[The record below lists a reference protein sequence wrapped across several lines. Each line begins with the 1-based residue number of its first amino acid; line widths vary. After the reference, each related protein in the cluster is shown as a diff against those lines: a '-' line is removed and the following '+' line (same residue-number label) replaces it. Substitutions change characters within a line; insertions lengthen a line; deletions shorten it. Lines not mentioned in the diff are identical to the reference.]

1 MIHPDRTTC
10 CMKTFSLSVLLS
22 FFFVLLST
30 SALAQIIVEL
40 DSISVSASRI
50 TTDISESG
58 KSVSVLTSEDIR
70 RMPATSVDELLR
82 NLPGVNMNSRSGF
95 GVQAD
100 VGIRG
105 STYSQVLFMLDNVP
119 LNDPL
124 TGHFNANI
132 PVSIAEIG
140 QIELIRGPAST
151 SFGADA
157 VGGVVHIKTKMYL
170 EREIRSVSDGNT
182 VTRAFAD
189 ISGGENSLTMADAS
203 AELQS
208 NRWRFSFSA
217 RDSRSDGETFTNP
230 GFTEG
235 VSDQESFNTFFELTT
250 LSAAVSHRIN
260 NKLSWYVRG
269 GSDYRDFNARYFYT
283 RSIFDESTETI
294 KNRWGLA
301 ALTFDHKNHRLE
313 LNTSFRRVN
322 DIFDFNSDISP
333 ANEHSTDLFFVNLS
347 HQYSFPDKKNRF
359 KTLKLLSGGQLTNKA
374 INSTDRGDHSDESGG
389 LYTIGTASWQSG
401 LSLTGSLRLQF
412 HSVGA
417 ASFLPQFSAAYS
429 VKEWTVRSSIG
440 RAVRNGDFTERFVSS
455 EIPDLT
461 PLRNI
466 GNPDLEPEESVT
478 FDVGLDWKPTPR
490 FSISPTYFIRTSDNL
505 IDYSLASSSEIA
517 NADNLL
523 PGEDYFYAQNIA
535 NAKTRGIEVM
545 GNSQLFTQHSHSLR
559 IYAGYTYIK
568 TTSDAETVSR
578 YIANHPS
585 HQVLAGLNFTSS
597 IFQLST
603 DSSYRV
609 RSEDSAEI
617 VNAAVPESYF
627 ITNLKLSVLPF
638 DNGIRFYT
646 RILNLTD
653 EKYQEI
659 LGAPMPG
666 RWFMA
671 GIQLS
676 L

>member
-1 MIHPDRTTC
+1 
-10 CMKTFSLSVLLS
+10 MKIIILSFSL
-22 FFFVLLST
+22 FLLST
-30 SALAQIIVEL
+30 SFSSVAVAQIVVEL

-70 RMPATSVDELLR
+70 KMPATSVDELLR
-82 NLPGVNMNSRSGF
+82 NLPGINMNSRNGF

-100 VGIRG
+100 VAIRG

-132 PVSIAEIG
+132 PVSMSEIG

-170 EREIRSVSDGNT
+170 EREVRTVSSGKNIS
-182 VTRAFAD
+182 RAFAD
-189 ISGGENSLTMADAS
+189 VSIGEHGLTMADAS

-208 NRWRFSFSA
+208 DSWRFSFSA
-217 RDSRSDGETFTNP
+217 RDKRSDGESFANP
-230 GFTEG
+230 AFTEG
-235 VSDQESFNTFFELTT
+235 VSEERNFNTFFEMTSF
-250 LSAAVSHRIN
+250 SAAISNRIN
-260 NKLSWYVRG
+260 QKLSWYLRA

-294 KNRWGLA
+294 KNRWSLA
-301 ALTFDHKNHRLE
+301 SVTFDHQNHRLE

-322 DIFDFNSDISP
+322 DIFDFNPDISP
-333 ANEHSTDLFFVNLS
+333 ANEHTTDLFFVNLS
-347 HQYSFPDKKNRF
+347 HQYNFSEPKSRF
-359 KTLKLLSGGQLTNKA
+359 KTLKLLSGGQLSNKA
-374 INSTDRGDHSDESGG
+374 INSTDRGDHSNSSGG
-389 LYTIGTASWQSG
+389 LYTIGTASWQNG

-412 HSVGA
+412 HSVG
-417 ASFLPQFSAAYS
+417 STNFLPQFSAAYNIRD
-429 VKEWTVRSSIG
+429 WTLRTSIG

-455 EIPDLT
+455 EIPNLT

-466 GNPDLEPEESVT
+466 GNPDLKPEESVT
-478 FDVGLDWKPTPR
+478 FDFGFDWKPTPLL
-490 FSISPTYFIRTSDNL
+490 SISPTYFIRSSDNL
-505 IDYSLASSSEIA
+505 IDYSLTPSSAII
-517 NADNLL
+517 NADNLIV
-523 PGEDYFYAQNIA
+523 GEEYFYAQNIA
-535 NAKTRGIEVM
+535 NSETQGIEIM
-545 GNSQLFTQHSHSLR
+545 ASSQLLSINSRSLR
-559 IYAGYTYIK
+559 LNTGYTYIK
-568 TTSDAETVSR
+568 TTSDAGTVSR

-585 HQVLAGLNFTSS
+585 HQVLAGLSYATSF
-597 IFQLST
+597 FQLNT
-603 DSSYRV
+603 ESSYRI
-609 RSEDSAEI
+609 RSADAAEI
-617 VNAAVPESYF
+617 VNAFVPESYF
-627 ITNLKLSVLPF
+627 VTNVKFSLLPF
-638 DNGIRFYT
+638 DNGFRMYT
-646 RILNLTD
+646 RVMNITD
-653 EKYQEI
+653 ENYQEI

>member
-1 MIHPDRTTC
+1 
-10 CMKTFSLSVLLS
+10 MKIIILSFSL
-22 FFFVLLST
+22 FLLST
-30 SALAQIIVEL
+30 SFSSVAVAQIVVEL

-70 RMPATSVDELLR
+70 KMPATSVDELLR
-82 NLPGVNMNSRSGF
+82 NLPGINMNSRNGF

-132 PVSIAEIG
+132 PVSMSEIG

-170 EREIRSVSDGNT
+170 EREVRTVSSGKN
-182 VTRAFAD
+182 VSRAFAD
-189 ISGGENSLTMADAS
+189 VSIGEHGLTMADAS

-208 NRWRFSFSA
+208 DSWRFSFSA
-217 RDSRSDGETFTNP
+217 RDKRSDGESFANP
-230 GFTEG
+230 AFTEG
-235 VSDQESFNTFFELTT
+235 VSEERNFNTFFEMTSF
-250 LSAAVSHRIN
+250 SAAISNRIN
-260 NKLSWYVRG
+260 QKLSWYLRA

-294 KNRWGLA
+294 KNRWSLA
-301 ALTFDHKNHRLE
+301 AVTFDHQNHRLE

-322 DIFDFNSDISP
+322 DIFDFNPDISP
-333 ANEHSTDLFFVNLS
+333 ANEHTTDLFFVNLS
-347 HQYSFPDKKNRF
+347 HQYNFSEPKSRF
-359 KTLKLLSGGQLTNKA
+359 KTLKLLSGGQLSNKA
-374 INSTDRGDHSDESGG
+374 INSTDRGDHSNSSGG
-389 LYTIGTASWQSG
+389 LYTIGTASWQNG

-412 HSVGA
+412 HSVG
-417 ASFLPQFSAAYS
+417 STNFLPQFSAAYNIRD
-429 VKEWTVRSSIG
+429 WTLRTSIG

-455 EIPDLT
+455 EIPNLT

-466 GNPDLEPEESVT
+466 GNPDLKPEESVT
-478 FDVGLDWKPTPR
+478 FDFGFDWKPTPLL
-490 FSISPTYFIRTSDNL
+490 SISPTYFIRSSDNL
-505 IDYSLASSSEIA
+505 IDYSLTPSSAII
-517 NADNLL
+517 NADNLIV
-523 PGEDYFYAQNIA
+523 GEEYFYAQNIA
-535 NAKTRGIEVM
+535 NSETQGIEIM
-545 GNSQLFTQHSHSLR
+545 ASSQLLSINSRSLR
-559 IYAGYTYIK
+559 LNTGYTYIK
-568 TTSDAETVSR
+568 TTSDAGTVSR

-585 HQVLAGLNFTSS
+585 HQVLAGLSYATSF
-597 IFQLST
+597 FQLNT
-603 DSSYRV
+603 ESSYRI
-609 RSEDSAEI
+609 RSADAAEI
-617 VNAAVPESYF
+617 VNAFVPESYF
-627 ITNLKLSVLPF
+627 VTNVKFSLLPF
-638 DNGIRFYT
+638 DNGFRMYT
-646 RILNLTD
+646 RVMNITD
-653 EKYQEI
+653 ENYQEI

>member
-1 MIHPDRTTC
+1 
-10 CMKTFSLSVLLS
+10 MKIIILSFSL
-22 FFFVLLST
+22 FLLST
-30 SALAQIIVEL
+30 SFSSVAVAQIVVEL

-70 RMPATSVDELLR
+70 KMPATSVDELLR
-82 NLPGVNMNSRSGF
+82 NLPGINMNSRNGF

-132 PVSIAEIG
+132 PVSMSEIG

-170 EREIRSVSDGNT
+170 EREVRTVSSGKN
-182 VTRAFAD
+182 VSRAFAD
-189 ISGGENSLTMADAS
+189 VSIGEHGLTMADAS

-208 NRWRFSFSA
+208 DSWRFSFSA
-217 RDSRSDGETFTNP
+217 RDKRSDGESFANP
-230 GFTEG
+230 AFTEG
-235 VSDQESFNTFFELTT
+235 VSEERHFNTFFEMTSI
-250 LSAAVSHRIN
+250 SAAVSNRIN
-260 NKLSWYVRG
+260 QKLSWYLRA

-294 KNRWGLA
+294 KNRWSLA
-301 ALTFDHKNHRLE
+301 SVTFDHQNHRLE

-322 DIFDFNSDISP
+322 DIFDFNPDISP
-333 ANEHSTDLFFVNLS
+333 ANEHTTDLFFVNLS
-347 HQYSFPDKKNRF
+347 HQYNFSEPKSRF
-359 KTLKLLSGGQLTNKA
+359 KTLKLLSGGQLSNKA
-374 INSTDRGDHSDESGG
+374 INSTDRGDHSNSSGG
-389 LYTIGTASWQSG
+389 LYTIGTASWQNG

-412 HSVGA
+412 HSVG
-417 ASFLPQFSAAYS
+417 STNFLPQFSAAYNIRD
-429 VKEWTVRSSIG
+429 WTLRTSIG

-455 EIPDLT
+455 EIPNLT

-466 GNPDLEPEESVT
+466 GNPDLKPEESVT
-478 FDVGLDWKPTPR
+478 FDFGFDWKPTPLL
-490 FSISPTYFIRTSDNL
+490 SISPTYFIRSSDNL
-505 IDYSLASSSEIA
+505 IDYSLTPSSAII
-517 NADNLL
+517 NADNLIV
-523 PGEDYFYAQNIA
+523 GEEYFYAQNIA
-535 NAKTRGIEVM
+535 NSETQGIEIM
-545 GNSQLFTQHSHSLR
+545 ASSQLLSINSRSLR
-559 IYAGYTYIK
+559 LNTGYTYIK
-568 TTSDAETVSR
+568 TTSDAGTVSR

-585 HQVLAGLNFTSS
+585 HQVLAGLSYATSF
-597 IFQLST
+597 FQLNT
-603 DSSYRV
+603 ESSYRI
-609 RSEDSAEI
+609 RSADAAEI
-617 VNAAVPESYF
+617 VNAFVPESYF
-627 ITNLKLSVLPF
+627 VTNVKFSLLPF
-638 DNGIRFYT
+638 DNGFRMYT
-646 RILNLTD
+646 RIMNITD
-653 EKYQEI
+653 ENYQEI

>member
-1 MIHPDRTTC
+1 
-10 CMKTFSLSVLLS
+10 MKIIILSFSL
-22 FFFVLLST
+22 FLLST
-30 SALAQIIVEL
+30 SFSSVAVAQIVVEL

-70 RMPATSVDELLR
+70 KMPATSVDELLR
-82 NLPGVNMNSRSGF
+82 NLPGINMNSRNGF

-132 PVSIAEIG
+132 PVSMSEIG

-170 EREIRSVSDGNT
+170 EREVRTVSSGKN
-182 VTRAFAD
+182 VSRAFAD
-189 ISGGENSLTMADAS
+189 VSIGEHGLTMADAS

-208 NRWRFSFSA
+208 DSWRFSFSA
-217 RDSRSDGETFTNP
+217 RDKRSDGESFANP
-230 GFTEG
+230 AFTEG
-235 VSDQESFNTFFELTT
+235 VSEERNFNTFFEMTSF
-250 LSAAVSHRIN
+250 SAAISNRIN
-260 NKLSWYVRG
+260 QKLSWYLRA

-294 KNRWGLA
+294 KNRWSLA
-301 ALTFDHKNHRLE
+301 AVTFDHQNHRLE

-322 DIFDFNSDISP
+322 DIFDFNPDISP
-333 ANEHSTDLFFVNLS
+333 ANEHKTDLFFVNLS
-347 HQYSFPDKKNRF
+347 HQYNFSEPKSRF
-359 KTLKLLSGGQLTNKA
+359 KTLKLLSGGQLSNKA
-374 INSTDRGDHSDESGG
+374 INSTDRGDHSNSSGG
-389 LYTIGTASWQSG
+389 LYTIGTASWQNG

-412 HSVGA
+412 HSVG
-417 ASFLPQFSAAYS
+417 STNFLPQFSAAYNIRD
-429 VKEWTVRSSIG
+429 WTLRTSIG

-455 EIPDLT
+455 EIPNLT

-466 GNPDLEPEESVT
+466 GNPDLKPEESVT
-478 FDVGLDWKPTPR
+478 FDFGFDWKPTPLL
-490 FSISPTYFIRTSDNL
+490 SISPTYFIRSSDNL
-505 IDYSLASSSEIA
+505 IDYSLTPSSAII
-517 NADNLL
+517 NADNLIV
-523 PGEDYFYAQNIA
+523 GEEYFYAQNIA
-535 NAKTRGIEVM
+535 NSETQGIEIM
-545 GNSQLFTQHSHSLR
+545 ASSQLLSINSRSLR
-559 IYAGYTYIK
+559 LNTGYTYIK
-568 TTSDAETVSR
+568 TTSDAGTVSR

-585 HQVLAGLNFTSS
+585 HQVLAGLSYATSF
-597 IFQLST
+597 FQLNT
-603 DSSYRV
+603 ESSYRI
-609 RSEDSAEI
+609 RSADAAEI
-617 VNAAVPESYF
+617 VNAFVPESYF
-627 ITNLKLSVLPF
+627 VTNVKFSLLPF
-638 DNGIRFYT
+638 DNGFRMYT
-646 RILNLTD
+646 RVMNITD
-653 EKYQEI
+653 ENYQEI

>member
-1 MIHPDRTTC
+1 
-10 CMKTFSLSVLLS
+10 MKIIILSFSL
-22 FFFVLLST
+22 FLLST
-30 SALAQIIVEL
+30 SFSSVAVAQIVVEL

-70 RMPATSVDELLR
+70 KMPATSVDELLR

-132 PVSIAEIG
+132 PISMSEIG

-157 VGGVVHIKTKMYL
+157 VGGVVHIKSKMYL
-170 EREIRSVSDGNT
+170 EREIHTVSSGKT
-182 VTRAFAD
+182 VSRAFAD
-189 ISGGENSLTMADAS
+189 VSAGENGLTMADAS

-208 NRWRFSFSA
+208 DSWRFSFSA
-217 RDSRSDGETFTNP
+217 RDTRSDGETYANP
-230 GFTEG
+230 GFVEG
-235 VSDQESFNTFFELTT
+235 VSNEENFNTFFEMTSI
-250 LSAAVSHRIN
+250 SAAVSNRIN
-260 NKLSWYVRG
+260 RKLSWYVRG

-301 ALTFDHKNHRLE
+301 AITFDHRSHRLE

-333 ANEHSTDLFFVNLS
+333 VNEHTTDLFFVNLS
-347 HQYSFPDKKNRF
+347 HQYNFSDFQNRF
-359 KTLKLLSGGQLTNKA
+359 KTLKLLSGGQFSNKA
-374 INSTDRGDHSDESGG
+374 INSTDRGDHGNNSGG
-389 LYTIGTASWQSG
+389 FYTIGTASWRSG

-412 HSVGA
+412 HSVG
-417 ASFLPQFSAAYS
+417 SVNFLPQFSAAYNFKDWTLRTS
-429 VKEWTVRSSIG
+429 VG
-440 RAVRNGDFTERFVSS
+440 RAVRNGDFTERFISS
-455 EIPDLT
+455 EIPNLT

-466 GNPDLEPEESVT
+466 GNPDLKPEESVT
-478 FDVGLDWKPTPR
+478 FDIGFDWNPTPLL
-490 FSISPTYFIRTSDNL
+490 SISPTFFIRSSDNL
-505 IDYSLASSSEIA
+505 IDYSLTPSSAIP
-517 NADNLL
+517 NADNLIT
-523 PGEDYFYAQNIA
+523 GEEYFYAQNIA
-535 NAKTRGIEVM
+535 NSETRGIEIM
-545 GNSQLFTQHSHSLR
+545 AGSQLFSIKSHSLR
-559 IYAGYTYIK
+559 LNAGYTYIK
-568 TTSDAETVSR
+568 TTSDAGTVSR

-585 HQVLAGLNFTSS
+585 HQILAGLNYSGSF
-597 IFQLST
+597 FQLNT
-603 DSSYRV
+603 ESSYRV
-609 RSEDSAEI
+609 RSPDAAEI
-617 VNAAVPESYF
+617 VNAFVPESYF
-627 ITNLKLSVLPF
+627 VTNVKLSVLPF
-638 DNGIRFYT
+638 NNGVRMYT
-646 RILNLTD
+646 RVMNITD
-653 EKYQEI
+653 ERYQEI

-666 RWFMA
+666 RWIMA

>member
-1 MIHPDRTTC
+1 
-10 CMKTFSLSVLLS
+10 MKIFSLSLS
-22 FFFVLLST
+22 LIILSIVF
-30 SALAQIIVEL
+30 SSPALAQIVVEL

-70 RMPATSVDELLR
+70 QMSATSVDELLR

-124 TGHFNANI
+124 TGHFNTNI
-132 PVSIAEIG
+132 PVSMSEIG

-170 EREIRSVSDGNT
+170 EREINSVSSGKT
-182 VTRAFAD
+182 ITSAFVD
-189 ISGGENSLTMADAS
+189 VSGGENGLTMADAY
-203 AELQS
+203 AELQNGS
-208 NRWRFSFSA
+208 WRFSFSA
-217 RDSRSDGETFTNP
+217 RDSRSDGETFANP
-230 GFTEG
+230 GFAEG
-235 VSDQESFNTFFELTT
+235 VSDEESFNTYFEMTT
-250 LSAAVSHRIN
+250 LSAAISHRIN
-260 NKLSWYVRG
+260 KKLSWYVRG

-301 ALTFDHKNHRLE
+301 AVTFDHQNHRVE
-313 LNTSFRRVN
+313 LNASYRNVN

-333 ANEHSTDLFFVNLS
+333 ANEHSTNLLFVNFS
-347 HQYSFPDKKNRF
+347 HQYSFSDEKNRF
-359 KTLKLLSGGQLTNKA
+359 KTLKLLSGGQFTDKA
-374 INSTDRGDHSDESGG
+374 INSTDRGDHSDNSRG
-389 LYTIGTASWQSG
+389 LYTIGTASWQNG
-401 LSLTGSLRLQF
+401 LSFTGSLRLQF

-429 VKEWTVRSSIG
+429 VKNWTLRSSVG
-440 RAVRNGDFTERFVSS
+440 RAVRNSDFTERFVSS
-455 EIPDLT
+455 EIQNLT

-466 GNPDLEPEESVT
+466 GNPDLKPEESVT
-478 FDVGLDWKPTPR
+478 FDIGLDWKPTPL
-490 FSISPTYFIRTSDNL
+490 FSISPTYFIRSSDNL
-505 IDYSLASSSEIA
+505 IDYSLASSSEIT

-535 NAKTRGIEVM
+535 NANTHGVEIM
-545 GNSQLFTQHSHSLR
+545 ANSQLFTQHPHSLR
-559 IYAGYTYIK
+559 LNAGYTYIK
-568 TTSDAETVSR
+568 TTSDAGTVSR

-585 HQVLAGLNFTSS
+585 HQVFAGLNLSSS
-597 IFQLST
+597 IFQLSM
-603 DSSYRV
+603 DSSYRI
-609 RSEDSAEI
+609 RSKESAEI

-627 ITNLKLSVLPF
+627 IANLKLSVLPF
-638 DNGIRFYT
+638 DNGVRFYT
-646 RILNLTD
+646 RIMNLTD

-676 L
+676 I

>member
-1 MIHPDRTTC
+1 
-10 CMKTFSLSVLLS
+10 MKIIILSFSL
-22 FFFVLLST
+22 FLLST
-30 SALAQIIVEL
+30 SFSSIAVAQIVVKL

-70 RMPATSVDELLR
+70 KMPATSVDELLR
-82 NLPGVNMNSRSGF
+82 NLPGINMNSRNGF

-132 PVSIAEIG
+132 PVSMSEIG

-170 EREIRSVSDGNT
+170 EREVRTVSSGKN
-182 VTRAFAD
+182 VSRAFAD
-189 ISGGENSLTMADAS
+189 VSIGEHGLTMADAS

-208 NRWRFSFSA
+208 DSWRFSFSA
-217 RDSRSDGETFTNP
+217 RDKRSDGESFANP
-230 GFTEG
+230 AFTEG
-235 VSDQESFNTFFELTT
+235 VSEERNFNTFFEMTSF
-250 LSAAVSHRIN
+250 SAAISNRIN
-260 NKLSWYVRG
+260 QKLSWYLRA

-294 KNRWGLA
+294 KNQWSLA
-301 ALTFDHKNHRLE
+301 SVTFDHQNHRLE

-322 DIFDFNSDISP
+322 DIFDFNPDISP
-333 ANEHSTDLFFVNLS
+333 ANEHTTDLFFVNLS
-347 HQYSFPDKKNRF
+347 HQYNFSEPKSRF
-359 KTLKLLSGGQLTNKA
+359 KTLKLLSGGQLSNKA
-374 INSTDRGDHSDESGG
+374 INSTDRGDHSNSSGG
-389 LYTIGTASWQSG
+389 LYTIGTASWQNG

-412 HSVGA
+412 HSVG
-417 ASFLPQFSAAYS
+417 STNFLPQFSAAYNIRD
-429 VKEWTVRSSIG
+429 WTLRTSIG

-455 EIPDLT
+455 EIPNLT

-466 GNPDLEPEESVT
+466 GNPDLKPEESVT
-478 FDVGLDWKPTPR
+478 FDFGFDWKPTPLL
-490 FSISPTYFIRTSDNL
+490 SISPTYFIRSSDNL
-505 IDYSLASSSEIA
+505 IDYSLTPSSAII
-517 NADNLL
+517 NADNLIV
-523 PGEDYFYAQNIA
+523 GEEYFYAQNIA
-535 NAKTRGIEVM
+535 NSETQGIEIM
-545 GNSQLFTQHSHSLR
+545 ASSQLLSINSRSLR
-559 IYAGYTYIK
+559 LNTGYTYIK
-568 TTSDAETVSR
+568 TTSDAGTVSR

-585 HQVLAGLNFTSS
+585 HQVLAGLSYATSF
-597 IFQLST
+597 FQLNT
-603 DSSYRV
+603 ESSYRI
-609 RSEDSAEI
+609 RSADAAEI
-617 VNAAVPESYF
+617 VNAFVPESYF
-627 ITNLKLSVLPF
+627 VTNVKFSLLPF
-638 DNGIRFYT
+638 DNGFRMYT
-646 RILNLTD
+646 RVMNITD
-653 EKYQEI
+653 ENYQEI

>member
-1 MIHPDRTTC
+1 
-10 CMKTFSLSVLLS
+10 MKIIILSFSL
-22 FFFVLLST
+22 FLLST
-30 SALAQIIVEL
+30 SFSSVAVAQIVVEL

-70 RMPATSVDELLR
+70 KMPATSVDELLR
-82 NLPGVNMNSRSGF
+82 NLPGINMNSRNGF

-132 PVSIAEIG
+132 PVSMSEIG

-170 EREIRSVSDGNT
+170 EREVRTVSSGKN
-182 VTRAFAD
+182 VSRAFAD
-189 ISGGENSLTMADAS
+189 VSIGEHGLTMADAS

-208 NRWRFSFSA
+208 DSWRFSFSA
-217 RDSRSDGETFTNP
+217 RDKRSDGESFANP
-230 GFTEG
+230 AFTEG
-235 VSDQESFNTFFELTT
+235 VSEERNFNTFFEMTSF
-250 LSAAVSHRIN
+250 SAAISNRIN
-260 NKLSWYVRG
+260 QKLSWYLRA

-294 KNRWGLA
+294 KNRWSLA
-301 ALTFDHKNHRLE
+301 AVTFDHQNHRLE

-322 DIFDFNSDISP
+322 DIFDFNPDISP
-333 ANEHSTDLFFVNLS
+333 ANEHTTDLFFVNLS
-347 HQYSFPDKKNRF
+347 HQYNFSEPKSRF
-359 KTLKLLSGGQLTNKA
+359 KTLKLLSGGQLSNKA
-374 INSTDRGDHSDESGG
+374 INSTDRGDHSNSSGG
-389 LYTIGTASWQSG
+389 LYTIGTASWQNG

-412 HSVGA
+412 HSVG
-417 ASFLPQFSAAYS
+417 STNFLPQFSAAYNIRD
-429 VKEWTVRSSIG
+429 WTLRTSIG

-455 EIPDLT
+455 EIPNLT

-466 GNPDLEPEESVT
+466 GNPDLKPEESVT
-478 FDVGLDWKPTPR
+478 FDFGFDWKPTPLL
-490 FSISPTYFIRTSDNL
+490 SISPTYFIRSSDNL
-505 IDYSLASSSEIA
+505 IDYSLTPSSAII
-517 NADNLL
+517 NADNLIV
-523 PGEDYFYAQNIA
+523 GEEYFYAQNIA
-535 NAKTRGIEVM
+535 NSETQGIEIM
-545 GNSQLFTQHSHSLR
+545 ASSQLLSINSRSLR
-559 IYAGYTYIK
+559 LNTGYTYIK
-568 TTSDAETVSR
+568 TTSDAGTVSR

-585 HQVLAGLNFTSS
+585 HQVLAGLSYATSF
-597 IFQLST
+597 FQLNT
-603 DSSYRV
+603 ESSYRI
-609 RSEDSAEI
+609 RSADAAEI
-617 VNAAVPESYF
+617 VNAFVPESYF
-627 ITNLKLSVLPF
+627 VTNVKFSLLPF
-638 DNGIRFYT
+638 DNGFRMYT
-646 RILNLTD
+646 RIMNITD
-653 EKYQEI
+653 ENYQEI

>member
-1 MIHPDRTTC
+1 
-10 CMKTFSLSVLLS
+10 MKIIILSFSL
-22 FFFVLLST
+22 FLLST
-30 SALAQIIVEL
+30 SFSSIAVAQIVVKL

-70 RMPATSVDELLR
+70 KMPATSVDELLR
-82 NLPGVNMNSRSGF
+82 NLPGINMNSRNGF

-132 PVSIAEIG
+132 PISMSEIG

-170 EREIRSVSDGNT
+170 EREVRTVSSGKN
-182 VTRAFAD
+182 VSRAFAD
-189 ISGGENSLTMADAS
+189 VSIGEHGLTMADAS

-208 NRWRFSFSA
+208 DSWRFSFSA
-217 RDSRSDGETFTNP
+217 RDKRSDGESFANP
-230 GFTEG
+230 AFTEG
-235 VSDQESFNTFFELTT
+235 VSEERNFNTFFEMTSF
-250 LSAAVSHRIN
+250 SAAISNRIN
-260 NKLSWYVRG
+260 QKLSWYLRA

-294 KNRWGLA
+294 KNRWSLA
-301 ALTFDHKNHRLE
+301 SVTFDHQNHRLE

-322 DIFDFNSDISP
+322 DIFDFNPDISP
-333 ANEHSTDLFFVNLS
+333 ANEHTTDLFFVNLS
-347 HQYSFPDKKNRF
+347 HQYNFSEPKSRF
-359 KTLKLLSGGQLTNKA
+359 KTLKLLSGGQLSHKA
-374 INSTDRGDHSDESGG
+374 INSTDRGDHSNSSGG
-389 LYTIGTASWQSG
+389 LYTIGTASWQNG

-412 HSVGA
+412 HSVG
-417 ASFLPQFSAAYS
+417 STNFLPQFSAAYNIRD
-429 VKEWTVRSSIG
+429 WTLRTSIG

-455 EIPDLT
+455 EIPNLT

-466 GNPDLEPEESVT
+466 GNPDLKPEESVT
-478 FDVGLDWKPTPR
+478 FDFGFDWKPTPLL
-490 FSISPTYFIRTSDNL
+490 SISPTYFIRSSDNL
-505 IDYSLASSSEIA
+505 IDYSLTPSSAII
-517 NADNLL
+517 NADNLIV
-523 PGEDYFYAQNIA
+523 GEEYFYAQNIA
-535 NAKTRGIEVM
+535 NSETQGIEIM
-545 GNSQLFTQHSHSLR
+545 ASSQLLSINSRSLR
-559 IYAGYTYIK
+559 LNTGYTYIK
-568 TTSDAETVSR
+568 TTSDAGTVSR

-585 HQVLAGLNFTSS
+585 HQVLAGLSYATSF
-597 IFQLST
+597 FQLNT
-603 DSSYRV
+603 ESSYRI
-609 RSEDSAEI
+609 RSADAAEI
-617 VNAAVPESYF
+617 VNAFVPESYF
-627 ITNLKLSVLPF
+627 VTNVKFSLLPF
-638 DNGIRFYT
+638 DNGFRMYT
-646 RILNLTD
+646 RIMNITD
-653 EKYQEI
+653 ENYQEI

>member
-1 MIHPDRTTC
+1 
-10 CMKTFSLSVLLS
+10 MKIIILSFSL
-22 FFFVLLST
+22 FLLST
-30 SALAQIIVEL
+30 SFSSVAVAQIVVEL

-70 RMPATSVDELLR
+70 KMPATSVDELLR
-82 NLPGVNMNSRSGF
+82 NLPGINMNSRNGF

-132 PVSIAEIG
+132 PVSMSEIG

-170 EREIRSVSDGNT
+170 EREVRTVSSGKNIS
-182 VTRAFAD
+182 RAFAD
-189 ISGGENSLTMADAS
+189 VSIGEHGLTMADAS

-208 NRWRFSFSA
+208 DSWRFSFSA
-217 RDSRSDGETFTNP
+217 RDKRSDGESFANP
-230 GFTEG
+230 AFTEG
-235 VSDQESFNTFFELTT
+235 VSEERNFNTFFEMTSF
-250 LSAAVSHRIN
+250 SAAISNRIN
-260 NKLSWYVRG
+260 QKLSWYLRA

-294 KNRWGLA
+294 KNRWSLA
-301 ALTFDHKNHRLE
+301 SVTFDHQNHRLE

-322 DIFDFNSDISP
+322 DIFDFNPDISP
-333 ANEHSTDLFFVNLS
+333 ANEHTTDLFFVNLS
-347 HQYSFPDKKNRF
+347 HQYNFSEPKSRF
-359 KTLKLLSGGQLTNKA
+359 KTLKLLSGGQLSNKA
-374 INSTDRGDHSDESGG
+374 INSTDRGDHSNSSGG
-389 LYTIGTASWQSG
+389 LYTIGTASWQNG

-412 HSVGA
+412 HSVG
-417 ASFLPQFSAAYS
+417 STNFLPQFSAAYNIRD
-429 VKEWTVRSSIG
+429 WTLRTSIG

-455 EIPDLT
+455 EIPNLT

-466 GNPDLEPEESVT
+466 GNPDLKPEESVT
-478 FDVGLDWKPTPR
+478 FDFGFDWKPTPLL
-490 FSISPTYFIRTSDNL
+490 SISPTYFIRSSDNL
-505 IDYSLASSSEIA
+505 IDYSLTPSSAII
-517 NADNLL
+517 NADNLIV
-523 PGEDYFYAQNIA
+523 GEEYFYAQNIA
-535 NAKTRGIEVM
+535 NSETQGIEIM
-545 GNSQLFTQHSHSLR
+545 ASSQLLSINSRSLR
-559 IYAGYTYIK
+559 LNTGYTYIK
-568 TTSDAETVSR
+568 TTSDAGTVSR

-585 HQVLAGLNFTSS
+585 HQVLAGLSYATSF
-597 IFQLST
+597 FQLNT
-603 DSSYRV
+603 ESSYRI
-609 RSEDSAEI
+609 RSADAAEI
-617 VNAAVPESYF
+617 VNAFVPESYF
-627 ITNLKLSVLPF
+627 VTNVKFSLLPF
-638 DNGIRFYT
+638 DNGFRMYT
-646 RILNLTD
+646 RIMNITD
-653 EKYQEI
+653 ENYQEI